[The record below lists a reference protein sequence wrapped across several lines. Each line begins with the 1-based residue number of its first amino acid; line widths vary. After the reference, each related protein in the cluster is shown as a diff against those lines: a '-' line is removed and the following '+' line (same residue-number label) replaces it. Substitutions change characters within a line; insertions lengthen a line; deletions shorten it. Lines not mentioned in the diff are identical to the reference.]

1 MNHRVPFPAAGMERG
16 GSSQVALGAGWPA
29 SGDPGEVRAVAA
41 YIGAIGG
48 TVQSGKVRMK
58 GIGEISPLHGM
69 KGFLIAEVA
78 PGAGD
83 FGNPAQKV
91 GPMTIGTRLHLGLR
105 LHLMPAG
112 QPSRR
117 MLPGPGVQG
126 GLRAGIPASRQQKA
140 KRQQHQE
147 RRQRTFSYR

>member
-1 MNHRVPFPAAGMERG
+1 MNHGVAFPAAEVEG
-16 GSSQVALGAGWPA
+16 GRSAQVALGAGWPA

-69 KGFLIAEVA
+69 KRRLISEVA
-78 PGAGD
+78 LGAGD
-83 FGNPAQKV
+83 FGNPAQEV
-91 GPMTIGTRLHLGLR
+91 GPVTIGTQFHMGLR
-105 LHLMPAG
+105 LHLMAAG

>member
-1 MNHRVPFPAAGMERG
+1 MDHGVAFPVAGVDRG
-16 GSSQVALGAGWPA
+16 GAAQLALGTGWPA

-41 YIGAIGG
+41 YIGAAGG

-69 KGFLIAEVA
+69 KRFLIAEVA
-78 PGAGD
+78 LGAGD
-83 FGNPAQKV
+83 FGNSAQKV
-91 GPMTIGTRLHLGLR
+91 GAMTIGAHLHMGLR
-105 LHLMPAG
+105 FRLMAAG

-126 GLRAGIPASRQQKA
+126 RLRAGIPASGQQKA
-140 KRQQHQE
+140 KRQ
-147 RRQRTFSYR
+147 